1 MSASIGSGSLSV
13 GSPGSVAGAP
23 FAWGT
28 VAPLAW
34 GTVAPLAWGTLA
46 MLAWVTK
53 GLGWGAWG
61 TSAYILTYCMYIFLH
76 T

>member
-1 MSASIGSGSLSV
+1 MSASIGSVSLSV
-13 GSPGSVAGAP
+13 GSPGSVAGAS
-23 FAWGT
+23 FAS
-28 VAPLAW
+28 